1 MMPPGTPSP
10 VATTYTP
17 GATRCTMLR
26 FRDEIRQAALAVGS
40 NKDVEI
46 KHLITEL
53 SNTWEDL
60 DGLIITGSSA

>member
-1 MMPPGTPSP
+1 
-10 VATTYTP
+10 
-17 GATRCTMLR
+17 MLR

-46 KHLITEL
+46 EHLIKEL